1 LTCVHFLSG
10 DRHDA
15 EFRPNGFHEDHPRR
29 CNAERVENRRAPQ
42 LAMTPTALQR
52 KETLL
57 IEMLLSS
64 LDLRNNAQAVGSP
77 MLTQLADL
85 LVARAREELD
95 RIAVDN
101 PMPHLEDAPAGEDG

>member
-1 LTCVHFLSG
+1 
-10 DRHDA
+10 
-15 EFRPNGFHEDHPRR
+15 
-29 CNAERVENRRAPQ
+29 
-42 LAMTPTALQR
+42 
-52 KETLL
+52 
-57 IEMLLSS
+57 MLLSS

-101 PMPHLEDAPAGEDG
+101 PMPYLEDAPADEDG

>member
-1 LTCVHFLSG
+1 
-10 DRHDA
+10 
-15 EFRPNGFHEDHPRR
+15 
-29 CNAERVENRRAPQ
+29 
-42 LAMTPTALQR
+42 MTPTALQR

-101 PMPHLEDAPAGEDG
+101 PMPYLEDAPADEDG

>member
-1 LTCVHFLSG
+1 
-10 DRHDA
+10 
-15 EFRPNGFHEDHPRR
+15 
-29 CNAERVENRRAPQ
+29 
-42 LAMTPTALQR
+42 MTPTALQR

-101 PMPHLEDAPAGEDG
+101 PMTHLEDAPAGEDG